1 MKHLDGIPTWF
12 ELNRYEA
19 LKDLSEYELAT
30 QLYIRIVLFE
40 TSIEDSYFVSTPE
53 DCRKNIIVTEAL
65 DDTENTIHKTKS
77 CLSKIPILPRG
88 TSIASVDI
96 FDVHLLF
103 RTAQEN
109 YDYPPNSEGIYLTN
123 DAQTSIDLLHQT
135 VSATVKIDLTNNDAV
150 ILDELKALL
159 PLYREQLNIQKPKSP
174 GNTARKRTLDYQL
187 IPYLDLMIYCKQYNM
202 KLRNQT
208 IAETLYPLGHRDD
221 KFISGTLASFLKTV
235 SSYNFMD
242 EWLASSK

>member
-1 MKHLDGIPTWF
+1 MKHLEEIPTWF

-19 LKDLSEYELAT
+19 LKELSEYDLAT
-30 QLYIRIVLFE
+30 QLYIRINLFE
-40 TSIEDSYFVSTPE
+40 ASFEDSYSISTSE
-53 DCRKNIIVTEAL
+53 DCRKNIIVTEAP
-65 DDTENTIHKTKS
+65 DDTEDTLLDTEL

-88 TSIASVDI
+88 TSIAAVNI
-96 FDVHLLF
+96 FDVHMLL

-109 YDYPPNSEGIYLTN
+109 YDYSLCYEGIYLTK
-123 DAQTSIDLLHQT
+123 DAQTSIDLLQQT
-135 VSATVKIDLTNNDAV
+135 VSTTIKIDLTKSDAV

-159 PLYREQLNIQKPKSP
+159 PIYREQLNIQKPKNP

-187 IPYLDLMIYCKQYNM
+187 IPYLDLIIYCKQHKM

-221 KFISGTLASFLKTV
+221 KFISGTLTSFLKTV
-235 SSYNFMD
+235 CSDSFMD
-242 EWLASSK
+242 EWLASS